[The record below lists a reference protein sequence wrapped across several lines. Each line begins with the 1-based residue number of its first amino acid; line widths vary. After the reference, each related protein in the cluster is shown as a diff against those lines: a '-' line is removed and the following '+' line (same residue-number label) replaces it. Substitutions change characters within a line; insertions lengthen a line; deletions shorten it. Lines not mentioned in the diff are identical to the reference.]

1 MNALWKIVLGGLSRI
16 VRSLLPLIASEAAQF
31 AADPEV
37 RRLALMCVER
47 VSKLD
52 IDGDGKHAHATADL
66 RAALYPVR
74 HKWRALYQGWL
85 AFAVQAAYEE
95 WSKIKGGGAL

>member
-1 MNALWKIVLGGLSRI
+1 MNALWKIVLGGLSR
-16 VRSLLPLIASEAAQF
+16 VLRSLLPLIASEAAQF

-37 RRLALMCVER
+37 RRWALMCVER

-52 IDGDGKHAHATADL
+52 IDGDGKFAHAAAEL
-66 RAALYPVR
+66 RDALWPVR

-95 WSKIKGGGAL
+95 WSKLNGGVP